1 MTNALGR
8 AEISTLKR
16 LFLAACYMEFSTQV
30 SGKDLHKNGD
40 GAVFSNDA
48 LFFVKLQ
55 KCLWFMMRF
64 G

>member
-1 MTNALGR
+1 
-8 AEISTLKR
+8 
-16 LFLAACYMEFSTQV
+16 MEFFHPSIW
-30 SGKDLHKNGD
+30 KDLHKNGD

-64 G
+64 GGIAKLMLLYFL